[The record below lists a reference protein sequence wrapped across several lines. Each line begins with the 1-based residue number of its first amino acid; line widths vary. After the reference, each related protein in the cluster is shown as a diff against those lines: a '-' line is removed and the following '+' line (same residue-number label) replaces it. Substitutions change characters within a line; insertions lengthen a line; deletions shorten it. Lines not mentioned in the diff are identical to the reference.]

1 MSIQQVRRS
10 VLIAAGILALA
21 VSGLVAGRLFGRQ
34 LGPGFGHGPRAER
47 MFEHLSSELDL
58 SDAQRAQ
65 VRGVLR
71 NHADEILA
79 HVQAARDARRAL
91 HDAVMAT
98 AADETAIRSLAAQ
111 IGTVHTDGALMIVK
125 IRSEIWPI
133 LSPEQQQKMISIHA
147 RLGRRGDDEIQ
158 SLAAFLKGA

>member
-21 VSGLVAGRLFGRQ
+21 VSGLIAGRLFGRQ

-47 MFEHLSSELDL
+47 IFEHLSSELEL

-98 AADETAIRSLAAQ
+98 SADETAIRSLAAQ
-111 IGTVHTDGALMIVK
+111 IGTVHQDGALMIVK

-133 LSPEQQQKMISIHA
+133 LTPEQQQKMITIHA
-147 RLGRRGDDEIQ
+147 RLGRRGDDELQ
-158 SLAAFLKGA
+158 ALAAFLKGA